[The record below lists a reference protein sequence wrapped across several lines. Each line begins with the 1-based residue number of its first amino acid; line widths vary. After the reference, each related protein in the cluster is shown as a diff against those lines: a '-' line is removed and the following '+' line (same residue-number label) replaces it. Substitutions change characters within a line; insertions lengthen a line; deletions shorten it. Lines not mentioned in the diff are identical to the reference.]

1 MSIVRVL
8 AMVTR
13 RLSYSL
19 ISNYKLCSLIIY
31 HINRIVDCI
40 KVHGS
45 FCFRMFVF
53 HLLVAIFLGKTF
65 LPICENRCIST
76 NRRNNKSFV
85 AISLYIHEPFIYIY
99 MYRHT
104 CIYNSGKRKKKHIF
118 WPHTL
123 SWLQSKKYVQ
133 V

>member
-31 HINRIVDCI
+31 HINRIVNYI

-45 FCFRMFVF
+45 FCFRLFVF

-85 AISLYIHEPFIYIY
+85 AISLYIHEPFIYIHVPTY
-99 MYRHT
+99 MY
-104 CIYNSGKRKKKHIF
+104 IKFWKKKKKHIF